1 MGTITIMLPDERL
14 SRLEGRAAELGI
26 TVEELVRLSVDE
38 LLAKPD
44 DTFEQA
50 LSRALDKHKDL
61 YERLERH
68 RGFGSAKGLIAVT
81 DDFDAPLHDTDIE
94 DSSAYAR
101 QLREQAQERGNIS

>member
-14 SRLEGRAAELGI
+14 SRLEDRAADLGI

-44 DTFEQA
+44 DAFEQA
-50 LSRALDKHKDL
+50 VSRALDKNKDL

-68 RGFGSAKGLIAVT
+68 RGFGSAKGLVIVA
-81 DDFDAPLHDTDIE
+81 DDFDAPLYDFAE
-94 DSSAYAR
+94 YRS
-101 QLREQAQERGNIS
+101 